1 MADKDFTIYNGK
13 FPCKKCQEE
22 VTSLRLWAESGDAT
36 WMCTKKH
43 ISKVSL
49 KPSKKKKA
57 DFINE

>member
-22 VTSLRLWAESGDAT
+22 VTTLRLWVESGDAT

-43 ISKVSL
+43 VYKVNL
-49 KPSKKKKA
+49 MPKKKKKA
-57 DFINE
+57 DYKDE